1 MTLTHFFRLLLLFVF
16 INLNA
21 QHIKI
26 PNSGADAQKLTLLI
40 QQEKNFGKDTL
51 ALQKYLQPLSKTE
64 LYLPLHSALLA
75 NGYTNVYDRITGK
88 SKMLYQTSIE
98 QANTLGY
105 KPLEIW
111 TRLNY
116 EKRLYRHG
124 YYQEMQPVLL
134 ELMKDVRETKES
146 DIITP
151 LDTYQTI
158 GWIMQT
164 LSDYQ
169 EADYYLKL
177 ALKHCEP
184 NTSNHAALLDNYG
197 INFYKTGQYN
207 NALKQFNRAGT
218 IALKVKDSVR
228 YAKTLGNKAIVY
240 EKQKK
245 YAEAINLLKEDIALS
260 ERLKESKNT
269 MFASIA
275 LARIYLKSN
284 AVTEAE
290 ILINQAA
297 KIAASKPYFRKSELE
312 VINLK
317 LDLLKRKPDPK
328 EELATSRRMMVLL
341 DSLKATDGDEQILHV
356 KWQIQKAKYQQKLSQ
371 TNSLYKKELIKKN
384 IFALMIGLSVLMAML
399 MYFAQKKKH
408 NKRQNVYEQK
418 VTELEVQKTKIEEK
432 LKTSNES
439 LSHQVEYL
447 KDKNL
452 QINKLKTEIE
462 AVKASASSYLEE
474 RRGKLN
480 ALLESHLMTDDNWL
494 SFKREFEKEYP
505 DFTKELTKEY
515 PELTDSNLRIV
526 YLQKLGFNTTE
537 ISESLGITQEAIKKS
552 KQRLRKKLGKKFD
565 KLSDFIQKQTVTA
578 F

>member
-1 MTLTHFFRLLLLFVF
+1 MNLSHFFYLLLLCIFT
-16 INLNA
+16 NLNA
-21 QHIKI
+21 QNIRI
-26 PNSGADAQKLTLLI
+26 PNSGTNSQKLALLI

-75 NGYTNVYDRITGK
+75 NSYTNFYDRITGRGK
-88 SKMLYQTSIE
+88 ILYQTSIK
-98 QANTLGY
+98 QANTLDY
-105 KPLEIW
+105 KPLQIW

-116 EKRLYRHG
+116 VKRLYRHG

-134 ELMKDVRETKES
+134 ELMKDVRETKERE
-146 DIITP
+146 IIVP

-197 INFYKTGQYN
+197 VNLHKTGYYQD
-207 NALKQFNRAGT
+207 ALKQFDLAGT
-218 IALKVKDSVR
+218 IALKVKDSLR

-245 YAEAINLLKEDIALS
+245 YAEAINLLKKDIAIS
-260 ERLKESKNT
+260 EQLKESKNT

-275 LARIYLKSN
+275 LASIYLKIN
-284 AVTEAE
+284 ALAE
-290 ILINQAA
+290 VETVLNQAA

-312 VINLK
+312 VIKLK
-317 LDLLKRKPDPK
+317 FDLLKKKPDAVQ
-328 EELATSRRMMVLL
+328 ELTASRRLMVLQ
-341 DSLKATDGDEQILHV
+341 DSLKKTDGDEQILQV

-371 TNSLYKKELIKKN
+371 TNTLYQKEIIKKN
-384 IFALMIGLSVLMAML
+384 IFALLIGLTILMAMW
-399 MYFAQKKKH
+399 MYFSQKKKH
-408 NKRQNVYEQK
+408 NQRQEAYEQK
-418 VTELEVQKTKIEEK
+418 VSALENQKRKIEEK

-439 LSHQVEYL
+439 LSNQVEYL
-447 KDKNL
+447 KSKTL
-452 QINKLKTEIE
+452 QINQLKKEIE
-462 AVKASASSYLEE
+462 GVKTSASSYLEK
-474 RRGKLN
+474 RSGKLN
-480 ALLESHLMTDDNWL
+480 ALLESHLMTDDNWS

-505 DFTKELTKEY
+505 EFTKELTKEY

-526 YLQKLGFNTTE
+526 YLQKLSFSTTE
-537 ISESLGITQEAIKKS
+537 ISESLGITPEAIKKS
-552 KQRLRKKLGKKFD
+552 KQRLKKKLGKKFD
-565 KLSDFIQKQTVTA
+565 KLSDFIQKETA
-578 F
+578 PVF

>member
-1 MTLTHFFRLLLLFVF
+1 MNLSHFFHLLLLCVF
-16 INLNA
+16 TNLNA
-21 QHIKI
+21 QSIRIAKSGTDTQKI
-26 PNSGADAQKLTLLI
+26 AWLI

-51 ALQKYLQPLSKTE
+51 ALQKHLQPLAKTE

-75 NGYTNVYDRITGK
+75 NGHTNVYDRITGR
-88 SKMLYQTSIE
+88 SKTLYQTSIE
-98 QANTLGY
+98 QANTLDY

-116 EKRLYRHG
+116 VKRLYRHG

-134 ELMKDVRETKES
+134 ELMKDIRQTKETE
-146 DIITP
+146 IILP
-151 LDTYQTI
+151 EDTYKTI

-164 LSDYQ
+164 LSDYP

-177 ALKHCEP
+177 ALKHCKP
-184 NTSNHAALLDNYG
+184 NTSEHAALLDSYG
-197 INFYKTGQYN
+197 INLHKTGHYN
-207 NALKQFNRAGT
+207 NALKQFDKAGS
-218 IALKVKDSVR
+218 IALKVKDSLR

-240 EKQKK
+240 EEQKK
-245 YAEAINLLKEDIALS
+245 YAEAIKLLKEDIVISELS
-260 ERLKESKNT
+260 KESKNT

-284 AVTEAE
+284 ALADAE
-290 ILINQAA
+290 TVLNQAA

-317 LDLLKRKPDPK
+317 LDLLKKKPNPK

-371 TNSLYKKELIKKN
+371 TNRLYKRELTKKN
-384 IFALMIGLSVLMAML
+384 IFALLIGLSVLMAML
-399 MYFAQKKKH
+399 MYLMQKKRH
-408 NKRQNVYEQK
+408 NKRQDLYEQK
-418 VTELEVQKTKIEEK
+418 VTDLEDQKRKIEEK

-452 QINKLKTEIE
+452 QINRLKKEIE
-462 AVKASASSYLEE
+462 DVKTSASSYLEE

-480 ALLESHLMTDDNWL
+480 ALLESHLMTDDNWS
-494 SFKREFEKEYP
+494 SFKREFEREYP
-505 DFTKELTKEY
+505 EFTKELSKEY

-526 YLQKLGFNTTE
+526 YLQKLGFSTTE
-537 ISESLGITQEAIKKS
+537 ISESLGITPEAIKKS
-552 KQRLRKKLGKKFD
+552 KQRLKKKLGKKFD
-565 KLSDFIQKQTVTA
+565 KLSDFIQKQTSTT